1 MSKIKMEIE
10 VVIASDDAQAIEQVM
25 RDFGKK
31 ETTELLERKL
41 RSSVEGAWGYDSRC
55 YVDSIV
61 RVLNMPWER
70 LELSRPFGHR
80 PSTCCVCQF
89 RHQGFFKFHG
99 RIIATTGDSVKSS
112 SNVLLIACC
121 IF

>member
-10 VVIASDDAQAIEQVM
+10 VVIESDDVQAIEQVL

-31 ETTELLERKL
+31 ETTELLQERL
-41 RSSVEGAWGYDSRC
+41 RSNVERAWGYESRC
-55 YVDSIV
+55 YVDSSV
-61 RVLNMPWER
+61 RVLKMPWES

-89 RHQGFFKFHG
+89 RHQGFQF
-99 RIIATTGDSVKSS
+99 TGK
-112 SNVLLIACC
+112 L
-121 IF
+121 